1 MLFDDD
7 DFVDEY
13 LEYKLFE
20 KSLKESEAKRKA
32 RQGKP
37 TSPPPMRMTKKS
49 SDLGCGGWIVLIIM
63 VVAAISIFGS
73 CGKSSHKSYS
83 SSSYRSSYSISS
95 RSSSS
100 RSTSTSSSRSGST
113 VSSKSTTS
121 SRSYSSSK
129 SKSKSN
135 SSDPYDA
142 KSYAH
147 PDDLYYDHPDDFWD
161 YEDAEDYWE
170 EHQNDR

>member
-1 MLFDDD
+1 MLFGDD

-49 SDLGCGGWIVLIIM
+49 SDLGCGGWIVPIIM

-73 CGKSSHKSYS
+73 CGKSSHKSNS
-83 SSSYRSSYSISS
+83 SSSYWNSYSTSS
-95 RSSSS
+95 RSSTS
-100 RSTSTSSSRSGST
+100 RSTSTSSSST
-113 VSSKSTTS
+113 SSKPSTSNTYK
-121 SRSYSSSK
+121 SYISSSK
-129 SKSKSN
+129 SKSKS

-147 PDDLYYDHPDDFWD
+147 PDDLYYDYPVDFWD
-161 YEDAEDYWE
+161 YKDVEDYWE
-170 EHQNDR
+170 EHQD

>member
-13 LEYKLFE
+13 LEYKIFE

-49 SDLGCGGWIVLIIM
+49 SDLGCGGWIALIC
-63 VVAAISIFGS
+63 VVIAAISIFGS
-73 CGKSSHKSYS
+73 CSKSNHKSFS
-83 SSSYRSSYSISS
+83 SGAYRTSYSTSS
-95 RSSSS
+95 RSSTS
-100 RSTSTSSSRSGST
+100 RSSSFSSSRS
-113 VSSKSTTS
+113 VSSSSSKPTTS

-129 SKSKSN
+129 PKSKS
-135 SSDPYDA
+135 SSSEPYDA

-147 PDDLYYDHPDDFWD
+147 PDDLYYDYPDDFWD

-170 EHQNDR
+170 EHQDD